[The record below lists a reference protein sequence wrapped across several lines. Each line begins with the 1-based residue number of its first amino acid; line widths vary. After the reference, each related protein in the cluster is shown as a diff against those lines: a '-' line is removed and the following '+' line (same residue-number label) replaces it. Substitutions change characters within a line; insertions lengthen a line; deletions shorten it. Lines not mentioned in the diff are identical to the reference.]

1 MNSRRDKTQ
10 VQRETRRESEREREL
25 IEREVKL

>member
-1 MNSRRDKTQ
+1 MNSRRGKTQ

-25 IEREVKL
+25 IEREMKL

>member
-10 VQRETRRESEREREL
+10 VQREARRESEREREL